1 MKLSKKRK
9 SSMGALLLIC
19 LLLLGQAACALTLPH
34 LLSDIVGNGFRRGGM
49 EEGVPEAMSLQGMT
63 LLQCFMTEEDREQIA
78 ETYLTFEPESSEA
91 QRLSARYPYAR
102 EESIC
107 ALREG
112 LPEDRLTAANTVYER
127 ACVALLRYLRQNEK
141 TGELEE
147 ISQKFSDAQKQQKEV
162 GKFGDNLRDL
172 TGQESS
178 LPEGVLGSMPE
189 GALFTL
195 PEPAAPESSNSE
207 GSSSGEAS
215 AADDGVVMRDSQQ
228 KTFGEDKTESTPAGS
243 APESGAE
250 TDGSPTEEK
259 QDFTLED
266 LTRTDTEVLYSLL
279 PLLARVPK
287 DSISE
292 MITAA
297 EAAPAIE
304 KNQAGGALKRLLY
317 REVGIDVEKIQSD
330 YVLHGSLL
338 LLGVAL
344 LGLAAAAGAVLLAV
358 KQRVSPGFCTLCTSP
373 VLLVGGTVL
382 ALVQPVSVAGRIVFA
397 LILLLGL
404 LMPAYKRLSAL
415 QKLSGRWEKPFAQA
429 AGLVSQSSA
438 LSWLFP
444 FTVTFLTWV
453 MVLLCALV
461 LALGGAAGE
470 TGAAM
475 ACTLYAVQAIS
486 ALGQMGVL
494 WAGQERKITFSGSAG
509 TY

>member
-1 MKLSKKRK
+1 M
-9 SSMGALLLIC
+9 
-19 LLLLGQAACALTLPH
+19 
-34 LLSDIVGNGFRRGGM
+34 
-49 EEGVPEAMSLQGMT
+49 
-63 LLQCFMTEEDREQIA
+63 
-78 ETYLTFEPESSEA
+78 
-91 QRLSARYPYAR
+91 
-102 EESIC
+102 
-107 ALREG
+107 
-112 LPEDRLTAANTVYER
+112 YER
-127 ACVALLRYLRQNEK
+127 ACAALLRYLRQNEK

-147 ISQKFSDAQKQQKEV
+147 ISQKFSDAQKEQKKI

-195 PEPAAPESSNSE
+195 PEPAAPESDLSE
-207 GSSSGEAS
+207 GSSPEEAS
-215 AADDGVVMRDSQQ
+215 SADDGVVMRDSQQ
-228 KTFGEDKTESTPAGS
+228 KTFGEGEKESTSVSS
-243 APESGAE
+243 AAESGAE
-250 TDGSPTEEK
+250 TNGSQSEEK
-259 QDFTLED
+259 RDFTLED
-266 LTRTDTEVLYSLL
+266 FTRTDTEVLYSLL

-292 MITAA
+292 MIAAA

-304 KNQAGGALKRLLY
+304 KNQAGGALKKLLY

-330 YVLHGSLL
+330 YVMKGSLL

-344 LGLAAAAGAVLLAV
+344 LGLVAAAGAVLLAV

-373 VLLVGGTVL
+373 ILLVGGTVL
-382 ALVQPVSVAGRIVFA
+382 ALVQPVSIAGRVVFA

-404 LMPAYKRLSAL
+404 LMPAYKRLPAL
-415 QKLSGRWEKPFAQA
+415 QKLSERWEKPLAQA
-429 AGLVSQSSA
+429 AGRISRNEIFR
-438 LSWLFP
+438 WLFP
-444 FTVTFLTWV
+444 FTVTLLTWV

-461 LALGGAAGE
+461 LALGGAVGE

-475 ACTLYAVQAIS
+475 ACTLYAVQALL

-494 WAGQERKITFSGSAG
+494 RAEQESKLTFSGSPG